1 MKGQRLFVRPIE
13 ESDAVLVR
21 DFLSRNGMQSEPPRC
36 GLMGKLVGELVAV
49 LAMELDGDEVRIEH
63 LIVDAELRRKRIG
76 RVMLSELAALAAK
89 MDRRWLVASNAEGRE
104 FFSRV
109 GFVDDG
115 HAMRRRVGTDEFRT
129 QTAE

>member
-13 ESDAVLVR
+13 ESDAVPVR
-21 DFLSRNGMQSEPPRC
+21 DFLSRNGMQADPPRC
-36 GLMGKLVGELVAV
+36 GLLGKLVGELVAV
-49 LAMELDGDEVRIEH
+49 LAMELEGDEVRIEH

-89 MDRRWLVASNAEGRE
+89 MDRRWLVASNASGRE

-115 HAMRRRVGTDEFRT
+115 HAMRREVGTP
-129 QTAE
+129 